1 MTRAIIFDMD
11 GVLVDS
17 EPLHREAWRKLLPA
31 MGVAF
36 TDADLRR
43 AVGMNDGDFLRDLF
57 RERGMEQAVEDVLAG
72 KRGVYLDIVR
82 RELQP
87 HEGAEDALR
96 ELGKRY
102 RLSLASSAFGKSVET
117 ILTKLDWWHFFEH
130 VTAREEVNR
139 YKPDP
144 EIYLLAADKLGLEPR
159 ECAAVEDSLVGVQA
173 ATGAGIPTVA
183 VTTTFSREELA
194 GADIVIDALAELS
207 PAVESMEKA

>member
-17 EPLHREAWRKLLPA
+17 EPLHKEAWRKLLPT
-31 MGVAF
+31 MGVSFAEV
-36 TDADLRR
+36 ALRR
-43 AVGMNDGDFLRDLF
+43 AVGMNDGDFLRELF
-57 RERGMEQAVEDVLAG
+57 REHGVEEAVEDVLAR
-72 KRGVYLDIVR
+72 KRGFYLDMVR
-82 RELQP
+82 RELKP
-87 HEGAEDALR
+87 YCGAEDVLR

-117 ILTKLDWWHFFEH
+117 TLTKLDWWHFFEH
-130 VTAREEVNR
+130 VTSGEEVTR
-139 YKPDP
+139 HKPDP
-144 EIYLLAADKLGLEPR
+144 EMYLLAAGKLGLEPR

-194 GADIVIDALAELS
+194 AADIVIDAMAELP
-207 PAVESMEKA
+207 PAIHGLEKQ